1 MKLLNKATAK
11 TMIRLTNTEH
21 EARKLLSQLDTLDVR
36 LHRASGAVSIDLG
49 ALHLDM
55 ERKRMLDEEKRAKTS
70 RSVSRFPALAIGAL
84 TSRFCGQRPDW
95 DTLVPA
101 TFREESF
108 GDIRI
113 TIREDNIK
121 LVNLS
126 KMARKW
132 DMPIM
137 DVVAYLKQKGN
148 EILNWQEFEA
158 RVKNM
163 RRGVL
168 SGEMVLGEG
177 QHHGGLVTMKT
188 IATELTIPQGKGDAA
203 YGPWQAWDSL

>member
-1 MKLLNKATAK
+1 
-11 TMIRLTNTEH
+11 
-21 EARKLLSQLDTLDVR
+21 
-36 LHRASGAVSIDLG
+36 
-49 ALHLDM
+49 
-55 ERKRMLDEEKRAKTS
+55 MLDKEKRAKTS
-70 RSVSRFPALAIGAL
+70 RSLAGFPALGILAL
-84 TSRFCGQRPDW
+84 IPLFRGQRPDW

-101 TFREESF
+101 TFRKESF

-126 KMARKW
+126 KMAREW

-163 RRGVL
+163 RRAVL
-168 SGEMVLGEG
+168 SGEVVLGER
-177 QHHGGLVTMKT
+177 QHHGGLVTR
-188 IATELTIPQGKGDAA
+188 
-203 YGPWQAWDSL
+203 